1 MDNPFKHINQPLKE
15 VPQELKSKVMSDIAM
30 AKLIMDLAAL
40 FSYNIGDVIETVMRS
55 RKPNKIEY
63 NTKKNPN

>member
-30 AKLIMDLAAL
+30 AKLIMELAAL

-55 RKPNKIEY
+55 RKTNK
-63 NTKKNPN
+63 

>member
-30 AKLIMDLAAL
+30 AKLLMELAAL
-40 FSYNIGDVIETVMRS
+40 FSYNIGDVIDTVMKK
-55 RKPNKIEY
+55 RKP
-63 NTKKNPN
+63 